1 MHVILIKYAPEY
13 PVMKVSSECM
23 PCNVERAK
31 YECDLVFKDE
41 AKKIKMMRELFK
53 FISANLSPESIPAY
67 LGTNR
72 ERIVKRMSG
81 VADPYKNLKIKSDGV
96 AKKLLPS
103 AVKFYEK
110 ARDKTDA
117 LVRIMA
123 TANSMEYGV
132 MGYKFDAS
140 KFEKEF
146 NRILREHLLSDNTK
160 IKAVLGKYKKILYL
174 TDNCGEIVFDIFAVK
189 KLEEMGKEVTLA
201 PKSEPVLNDATV
213 DDLKRLG
220 YKGKVIPCG
229 SFVGVS
235 LEEAG
240 KEFLKALWSPD
251 TLVIAKGMGH
261 YEMVSEFEDR
271 LRGRL
276 LYILRAKCEPVARAA
291 GVKRG
296 ELVAKMV

>member
-1 MHVILIKYAPEY
+1 MHAILIKYTPEY

-31 YECDLVFKDE
+31 YECDLVFRDE
-41 AKKIKMMRELFK
+41 KKKIETLRELFK
-53 FISANLSPESIPAY
+53 FISANLSPESVPAY

-81 VADPYKNLKIKSDGV
+81 VSDPYKNLKIKSDAV
-96 AKKLLPS
+96 AKKLLPL
-103 AVKFYEK
+103 AVRFYDR
-110 ARDKTDA
+110 AGDKTDA

-146 NRILREHLLSDNTK
+146 NRILRERLLSNNKK
-160 IKAVLGKYKKILYL
+160 IKVALGKYKKILYL
-174 TDNCGEIVFDIFAVK
+174 TDNCGEIVFDIFAAR
-189 KLEEMGKEVTLA
+189 KLGEMGKEVTLA

-220 YKGKVIPCG
+220 YRGKMIPCG

-235 LEEAG
+235 LEEAS
-240 KEFLKALWSPD
+240 KEFLNALRSPD
-251 TLVIAKGMGH
+251 TFVIAKGMGH
-261 YEMVSEFEDR
+261 YEMVSEFEDK
-271 LRGRL
+271 LKGRL
-276 LYILRAKCEPVARAA
+276 LYVLRAKCEPVARAT

-296 ELVAKMV
+296 ELVAKFV